1 MIKKNI
7 DNKYCMDEGFCI
19 IRQNN
24 VKNVDTHTH
33 NFVEFVYMFSGKCV
47 HSIDGVDY
55 PAKKGDL
62 LFINCNSEHNIK
74 CNDFVNYADILIKPE
89 YISSSL
95 ANNENIFSLLN
106 IAGFEEFIDIINKE
120 NCFMNFSGKERQKI
134 ETLINWIIQEEADNP
149 PGASIVLKSGINML
163 LTLIFRKM
171 SLPISQSMGIDSN
184 LLLYIKENCE
194 TNISMSQVAQKCGY
208 NSSYFSRRFSEY
220 IGASFMEYLTD
231 CRIERACKLLA
242 ETDLTVEEI
251 VYNCGFTNRTRFFR
265 VFRNKVGITPKKYRH
280 GKK

>member
-1 MIKKNI
+1 
-7 DNKYCMDEGFCI
+7 
-19 IRQNN
+19 
-24 VKNVDTHTH
+24 
-33 NFVEFVYMFSGKCV
+33 
-47 HSIDGVDY
+47 
-55 PAKKGDL
+55 
-62 LFINCNSEHNIK
+62 
-74 CNDFVNYADILIKPE
+74 
-89 YISSSL
+89 
-95 ANNENIFSLLN
+95 
-106 IAGFEEFIDIINKE
+106 
-120 NCFMNFSGKERQKI
+120 
-134 ETLINWIIQEEADNP
+134 
-149 PGASIVLKSGINML
+149 ML